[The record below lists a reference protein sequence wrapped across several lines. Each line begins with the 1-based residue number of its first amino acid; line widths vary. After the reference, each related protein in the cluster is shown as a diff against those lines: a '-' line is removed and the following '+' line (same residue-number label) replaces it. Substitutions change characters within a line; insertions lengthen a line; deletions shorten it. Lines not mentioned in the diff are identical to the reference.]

1 MTQELIKK
9 IAETLQYYLPE
20 DTEIIQEYRA
30 QIEKLREEGVDLGV
44 PSDGVL
50 WVTPGYKLIRED
62 LKLQEQFKDR
72 ATGTQWCEPRTV
84 NEEGECPAITMY
96 WAQKYLSL
104 ARTIETS
111 DVGTVDVEV
120 ECLVAMQELVKV
132 PGWEQAI
139 AEALQSIIFGR
150 ECNELLESVV
160 GNISV
165 RLL

>member
-9 IAETLQYYLPE
+9 IAETLEHCLPE

-30 QIEKLREEGVDLGV
+30 QIEKLREEGVELGV
-44 PSDGVL
+44 SSNGVL
-50 WVTPGYKLIRED
+50 WVTPGYKLIQED
-62 LKLQEQFKDR
+62 HELQEQFKDR

-150 ECNELLESVV
+150 ECNELLESVPR
-160 GNISV
+160 GT
-165 RLL
+165 L